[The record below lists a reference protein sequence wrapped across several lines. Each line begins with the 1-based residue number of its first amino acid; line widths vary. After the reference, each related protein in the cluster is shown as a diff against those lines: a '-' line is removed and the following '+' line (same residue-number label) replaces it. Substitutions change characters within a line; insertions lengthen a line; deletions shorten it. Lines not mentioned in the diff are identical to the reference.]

1 MNLQELIYALDSN
14 LELFSRFDHA
24 YLFGSVLSPS
34 EFHVDSDVDLLLL
47 YSKYSDQLISECER
61 ISDKL
66 SNETGRIIDL
76 TVLGIEEEK
85 QVGFLD
91 KISPHYKK
99 IK

>member
-1 MNLQELIYALDSN
+1 MNLKELIYALDSN
-14 LELFSRFDHA
+14 LELFSRFDHV
-24 YLFGSVLSPS
+24 YLFGSALSPS

-47 YSKYSDQLISECER
+47 YSEYSDQLISECER

-66 SNETGRIIDL
+66 SNETGWIIDL
-76 TVLGIEEEK
+76 TVLSVEEER

-91 KISPHYKK
+91 RTSPHYKK